1 MKWILKDSCAYFN
14 NTLWASVWQQM
25 INKSSKILKDT
36 NMETK
41 NSSKPTNCNLNF
53 LSTKMQCI
61 LLGKEYND
69 KFKTKPK
76 NYQKKVFISRL
87 SSQTY
92 YCRN

>member
-1 MKWILKDSCAYFN
+1 
-14 NTLWASVWQQM
+14 
-25 INKSSKILKDT
+25 
-36 NMETK
+36 METK

-76 NYQKKVFISRL
+76 NYKKKSLHF
-87 SSQTY
+87 
-92 YCRN
+92 